1 MKKQRIL
8 VTGGAGFIGSHL
20 VGELLKH
27 ECEVVVLDNFATG
40 KRGNLKPFESN
51 PLFRLIEGDIRDFAI
66 CRTAVAG
73 CGAVLHEAALGSVP
87 RSMENP
93 QHSLEVNTQGFC
105 NVIEAARQ
113 AGVKRFVFAS
123 SSSVYGDDPRLPKV
137 EENVGRVLSPYALS
151 KKMNEETAELYGRVF
166 GMETIGLR
174 YFNVFGSRQDPAGA
188 YAAVV
193 PKFAMSL
200 IRHETPRIHGDGS
213 NSRDFTY
220 IDNVVQANF
229 LALEVAA
236 PEAVNQIYNVAFGE
250 RTNLNELFDAMRSA
264 LAIFDPAIAEIGVC
278 HGVPR
283 PGDIPHSLADIG
295 KAQNLLKYAPQ
306 IDLRHGLKQTAQWYY
321 GNLK

>member
-1 MKKQRIL
+1 
-8 VTGGAGFIGSHL
+8 
-20 VGELLKH
+20 
-27 ECEVVVLDNFATG
+27 
-40 KRGNLKPFESN
+40 
-51 PLFRLIEGDIRDFAI
+51 
-66 CRTAVAG
+66 
-73 CGAVLHEAALGSVP
+73 
-87 RSMENP
+87 
-93 QHSLEVNTQGFC
+93 
-105 NVIEAARQ
+105 
-113 AGVKRFVFAS
+113 
-123 SSSVYGDDPRLPKV
+123 
-137 EENVGRVLSPYALS
+137 
-151 KKMNEETAELYGRVF
+151 MNEETAELYGRVF